1 MLVGIEPE
9 VWKEGDGM
17 VRARLRCSIWILA
30 VLRRLLD
37 ILSMRGVQPCVCP
50 PYVYIIIIA
59 VSLSIVWRRGLVC
72 DLFHDA
78 LSYLTVGLLYKLT
91 HESVAMCSRGS
102 F

>member
-37 ILSMRGVQPCVCP
+37 ILSMRGVQPGVGP

-59 VSLSIVWRRGLVC
+59 VSLSIVLYHIAHSGYIRRYVLERK
-72 DLFHDA
+72 
-78 LSYLTVGLLYKLT
+78 LLGCN
-91 HESVAMCSRGS
+91 SSMA
-102 F
+102 